1 MINFEEL
8 DPETKQKL
16 LGKNQKGDRVKV
28 DKDAKVK
35 AASDV
40 LAALTKTGL
49 PVSVWASILRL
60 VERMIKMR

>member
-1 MINFEEL
+1 MGLHIDDL
-8 DPETKQKL
+8 DLETKEKL
-16 LGKNQKGDRVKV
+16 LGKGTRV

-40 LAALTKTGL
+40 MAALAKTGL

-60 VERMIKMR
+60 VERMIKLR